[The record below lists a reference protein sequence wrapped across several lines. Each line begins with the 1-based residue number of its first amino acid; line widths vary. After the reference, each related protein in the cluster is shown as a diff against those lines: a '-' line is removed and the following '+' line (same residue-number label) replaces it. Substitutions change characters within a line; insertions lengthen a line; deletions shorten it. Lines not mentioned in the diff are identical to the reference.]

1 MIFIGI
7 SKKLIIMIDQIDFSV
22 YKMKLFIFELL
33 IKIKYRST
41 ENNIYTFEMKL
52 YLCMKYVW
60 NENIFADI

>member
-1 MIFIGI
+1 MR
-7 SKKLIIMIDQIDFSV
+7 LILSYNYVIYMTRICDQIDFSV

-52 YLCMKYVW
+52 YLCMKYV
-60 NENIFADI
+60 